1 MMQGMSVVGLVS
13 GLLGG
18 SIIYETM
25 GFQGV
30 FIYFGSLLP
39 FLAIVSRLL
48 FRCLEMREIEQ
59 AQQRE
64 QDAFLNN

>member
-1 MMQGMSVVGLVS
+1 MMEGMSGVGLVS

-25 GFQGV
+25 GYQAV

-39 FLAIVSRLL
+39 ILAIVSRLL